1 MFHRERRK
9 VCRVLEEKRKDLD
22 SEKQKKILMRL
33 VEALSQLDPDLYYR
47 PTSDIALHLE
57 KYIRGDAKLTSDE
70 RSLMERLSR
79 RDLEVLLSLH

>member
-1 MFHRERRK
+1 MFHWERRK

-22 SEKQKKILMRL
+22 SEKHLMRL